1 MALNE
6 PVRSRMDR
14 IARQAFSASH
24 VYAWQE
30 PTLCHTD
37 MSIVVRASTRKA
49 SPGGDV
55 NVALSIVDLMNLWK
69 KVEGKKVKSFC
80 LGECSSAGLT
90 ILSSCDNEFRECAPN
105 TRFLFHSHFYRV
117 NLRHNLGLE
126 ANQQALLKQWQWFEK
141 AIKQESDGF
150 KLSDEKIMEL
160 RQFGE
165 NHSYSLNPNEAKELG
180 IIAKITD
187 MPSIL

>member
-1 MALNE
+1 MSLEKKFEKNGWFPILKKIDFE
-6 PVRSRMDR
+6 TRDR
-14 IARQAFSASH
+14 FEKYIIK
-24 VYAWQE
+24 QE
-30 PTLCHTD
+30 DDLKIFFNT
-37 MSIVVRASTRKA
+37 S
-49 SPGGDV
+49 GGDV